1 MSTKRIYELTQDGVD
16 KLKAELL
23 DLEEDKK
30 PANLKMLK
38 EAREQG
44 DLSENADYDA
54 ARTEQSKI
62 EARINEINNILKY
75 AKIIRKNDRDAIEI
89 GKSVTVKYLDNNLI
103 KKFALVGTLEA
114 NPMNNKISVDSPI
127 GKSLIGLEKGDVT
140 SYTTRTDKSFKIEVL
155 EVSNEDL

>member
-1 MSTKRIYELTQDGVD
+1 MSTKRVYELTQDGVER
-16 KLKAELL
+16 LKAELL
-23 DLEEDKK
+23 DLEENKR
-30 PANLKMLK
+30 PQNLQQLK

-62 EARINEINNILKY
+62 ETRIQEINSSDK
-75 AKIIRKNDRDAIEI
+75 DVVEI
-89 GKSVTVKYLDNNLI
+89 GKVVTVKYLDNNTT
-103 KKFALVGTLEA
+103 KKFRLVGTLEA

-127 GKSLIGLEKGDVT
+127 GKALIGLQTGEKT
-140 SYTTRTDKSFKIEVL
+140 SYKTQTNKVFQIEVV